1 MDEIFR
7 DQFQKGIVPILE
19 SVNAKKIDRIHN
31 WITPAF
37 LFYLNNSLWF
47 SCSYDW
53 KDHKLGVH
61 LGRLFLFNDCL
72 PRLIVLEEYRYF
84 LDELCNK
91 GCINKKELKRF
102 DLLPDGVNLI
112 AKTLMN
118 ILSDYVQLSYAIQEK
133 TEQKYQRI
141 KPYLVK
147 EIINIEML
155 FRIANEQNENQ
166 I

>member
-7 DQFQKGIVPILE
+7 DQFQKEIGPILE
-19 SVNAKKIDRIHN
+19 SVNAKKTDRIHN
-31 WITPAF
+31 WINPAF
-37 LFYLNNSLWF
+37 LYYLNDSLWF

-53 KDHKLGVH
+53 KDHKLGVN

-72 PRLIVLEEYRYF
+72 PRLVVLEEYRFF

-91 GCINKKELKRF
+91 GCIKKKELKRF

-155 FRIANEQNENQ
+155 FRIWHSTVD
-166 I
+166 